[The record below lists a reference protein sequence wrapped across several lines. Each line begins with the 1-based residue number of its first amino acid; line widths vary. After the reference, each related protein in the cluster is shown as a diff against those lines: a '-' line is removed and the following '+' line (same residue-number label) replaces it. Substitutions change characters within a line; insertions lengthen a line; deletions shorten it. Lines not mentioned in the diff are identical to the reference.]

1 MLSLF
6 CDYDLYEKV
15 NTPDIDSA
23 QIFIV
28 NRKAALSFDDGA
40 ADSAS
45 SCLRSGN
52 DILMTIQLEVCA
64 NRYLYNFSVCK
75 YVFTFIRYR

>member
-23 QIFIV
+23 QIFIM

-45 SCLRSGN
+45 SCLWSGN
-52 DILMTIQLEVCA
+52 DISNDNPVG
-64 NRYLYNFSVCK
+64 SVCK
-75 YVFTFIRYR
+75 QISI

>member
-40 ADSAS
+40 AYSAS
-45 SCLRSGN
+45 SCLRSGIDISN
-52 DILMTIQLEVCA
+52 DNLVG
-64 NRYLYNFSVCK
+64 SVCK
-75 YVFTFIRYR
+75 QISI

>member
-28 NRKAALSFDDGA
+28 NRKTALSFDDGA

-52 DILMTIQLEVCA
+52 KILI
-64 NRYLYNFSVCK
+64 NDNPFGSVCK
-75 YVFTFIRYR
+75 QISI